1 MIIKSKFKDYE
12 VVITQFSSFF
22 DNLIIENAF
31 YVIDKNVYNL
41 YPHLFKDIQSDVLY
55 ILDALEENKT
65 IEVALSICEKITA
78 LSAKR
83 NAVLVSCGGG
93 IVQDVTG
100 FVANVMY
107 RGIKWIYVSTTL
119 LASCDSCIGGKT
131 SLNYKNF
138 KNLLG
143 TFYPPDKIYIDP
155 EFFNTLTELDFTSGL
170 GEVVK
175 FNVMTGFKGIKY
187 LEDNI
192 AVLIKRDKGAL
203 LNAVETSLL
212 FKKKFIEADEFDKG
226 ERILLNFAH
235 TFGHAFEVSSEYKIP
250 HGTAVAIGMVV
261 ANRISFK
268 RNILGHE
275 IVNRIENLVVRI
287 VLLDLR
293 KEWFSIDFIINAIK
307 KDKKQTGTNL
317 TAILLNDRFDLII
330 CNDIS
335 EVEIAEAVD
344 YVFNLLSGDLR

>member
-12 VVITQFSSFF
+12 LLITKSASFF
-22 DNLIIENAF
+22 ENLIMENAF

-41 YPHLFKDIQSDVLY
+41 YPHLFKEIESDVLY
-55 ILDALEENKT
+55 ILEAVEENKT
-65 IEVALSICEKITA
+65 IDVALSICEKITA
-78 LSAKR
+78 LAAKR

-107 RGIKWIYVSTTL
+107 RGIKWIFVPTTL

-143 TFYPPDKIYIDP
+143 TFYPPDNIFIDP
-155 EFFNTLTELDFTSGL
+155 DFFKTLTELDFTSGL

-175 FNVMTGFKGIKY
+175 FNVMTGFEGIKY

-192 AVLIKRDKGAL
+192 DLLLRRDKDAL
-203 LNAVETSLL
+203 LKAVETSLL
-212 FKKKFIEADEFDKG
+212 FKKTFIEADEFDKG

-235 TFGHAFEVSSEYKIP
+235 TFGHAFEVSSEYNIP
-250 HGTAVAIGMVV
+250 HGTAVAIGMMV
-261 ANRISFK
+261 ANQISFK
-268 RNILGHE
+268 RNILSKE

-287 VLLDLR
+287 VLLELKR
-293 KEWFSIDFIINAIK
+293 EWFSIELIINAIK
-307 KDKKQTGTNL
+307 KDKKQTGAIL
-317 TAILLNDRFDLII
+317 TAILLNDSFDLLI

-335 EVEIAEAVD
+335 EGEISEAVD
-344 YVFNLLSGDLR
+344 YVFNMLRAY